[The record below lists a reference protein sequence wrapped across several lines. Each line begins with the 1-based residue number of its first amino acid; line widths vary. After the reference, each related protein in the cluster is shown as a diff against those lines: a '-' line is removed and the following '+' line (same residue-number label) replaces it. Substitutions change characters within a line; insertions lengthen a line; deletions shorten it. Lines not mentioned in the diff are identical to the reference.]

1 MNYTKEQYDKAA
13 KKAAE
18 AMKKMAKE
26 DAKGVLEPK
35 VCVPPLVR

>member
-18 AMKKMAKE
+18 AMKKMAAE
-26 DAKGVLEPK
+26 DAKGLLEPK
-35 VCVPPLVR
+35 ACVPPMMR